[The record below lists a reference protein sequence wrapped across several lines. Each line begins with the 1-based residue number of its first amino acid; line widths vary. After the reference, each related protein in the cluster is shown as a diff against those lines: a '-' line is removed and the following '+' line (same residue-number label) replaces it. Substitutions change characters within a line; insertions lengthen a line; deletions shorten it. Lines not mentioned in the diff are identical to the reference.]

1 MTSSPE
7 SLPDYD
13 LTIYFS
19 LSLAIEVR
27 SGIVFFPSNLIPI
40 LLNLLSNGFGC
51 GCVNSGYRGLVFG
64 AIPILLLFRSFCET
78 GSSSGVIN
86 INGFLGF

>member
-1 MTSSPE
+1 MISSPE

-19 LSLAIEVR
+19 LSLTIELR

-51 GCVNSGYRGLVFG
+51 GCVNSGYRGLIFG
-64 AIPILLLFRSFCET
+64 AILLLFKSFCET
-78 GSSSGVIN
+78 GSSSGVIK